1 MPSIRPLPI
10 HVLALSA
17 LMACAAPLAYAQD
30 AAPAQGA
37 QATQPAIQQQMTPEE
52 FKAAGLDKLNADE
65 LAHLN
70 AWLGRT
76 IDTQTAKAAADAKQ
90 QVEHE
95 TRGFFNFGSEEPVVA
110 HLNGEFRSFGKGKIY
125 TLDNG
130 QVWQQVDDAELVVRP
145 LTNPEVNIKP
155 ALVGNSW
162 YMAVGGYH
170 TRAQV
175 RRIK

>member
-1 MPSIRPLPI
+1 MTSLRRF
-10 HVLALSA
+10 ALIA
-17 LMACAAPLAYAQD
+17 LLACAAPLAMAQT
-30 AAPAQGA
+30 A
-37 QATQPAIQQQMTPEE
+37 QPAIQKQMTPEE
-52 FKAAGLDKLNADE
+52 FKAAGLDKLSADE

-76 IDTQTAKAAADAKQ
+76 IDTETAKAADVAKQ
-90 QVEHE
+90 KVEHE
-95 TRGFFNFGSEEPVVA
+95 NRGFFNFGSEEPINA
-110 HLNGEFRSFGKGKIY
+110 HLSGEFRAFGKGRTY

-130 QVWQQVDDAELVVRP
+130 QVWQQIDDAQLVVRP
-145 LTNPEVNIKP
+145 LANPEVNIKP